1 MTFHELETH
10 QLPTHVN
17 PSKLGKAVLHTNSKM
32 TFLVIY
38 QAMFYFVRTFKDFS
52 KVKEKKTQKVSVS
65 QN

>member
-1 MTFHELETH
+1 
-10 QLPTHVN
+10 
-17 PSKLGKAVLHTNSKM
+17 M

-52 KVKEKKTQKVSVS
+52 KVKEKKKNAKVSVS